1 MDSYQLILENLQ
13 EENPTRISVVPPF
26 YFDEDT
32 PVQKIRT
39 LNRQIR
45 RAKSL
50 RNRTETLINLWYIGA
65 ILETQVTTVERTVCL
80 RELTGHYATIARKVY
95 YLFEPFGVQQIL
107 RTKHI
112 TVTMIHKLTKAQHI
126 KLVEE
131 AMAIAGARL

>member
-50 RNRTETLINLWYIGA
+50 
-65 ILETQVTTVERTVCL
+65 
-80 RELTGHYATIARKVY
+80 
-95 YLFEPFGVQQIL
+95 
-107 RTKHI
+107 
-112 TVTMIHKLTKAQHI
+112 
-126 KLVEE
+126 
-131 AMAIAGARL
+131 